1 MHTGSPTIVRGPP
14 VVRSRHDDAER
25 SASVHPAAALRA
37 SLPYCTPPRSWMTS
51 TKKHATVQRTFCKKS
66 RAKRCEEGVGLVED
80 REVGWED
87 GRSVTDPI
95 LLACRLWAPSLGLA
109 PPPSLLCNSITEA
122 SVSFKYNK
130 MQQVTGTDDGSV
142 NPGATEY
149 EMSIR
154 LERLRVQEALTARD
168 VAVGRLAEACA
179 SVREKTSTIQLL
191 KEEKNTLQGRLD
203 LAVHSA
209 QALSEGM
216 SAAAGVSDGIGAG
229 VTIRTLTEC
238 IQKLENK
245 LASLST
251 SENASMANKEGDE
264 NDYRSPHEE
273 PKPSSALLRRITRC
287 YQPVDSVAVCISNPT
302 YKGLRYTRF
311 SMDTT
316 GWRALGTSVALPTA
330 NTAEKIESRYS
341 VLANL
346 PLPSGIPDDALTPIV
361 IPAPHTLHD
370 FISTTSGRLRSQIGN
385 YRVFQESTTTWC
397 PEREEHG
404 YYLTPVFKCNT
415 NPRVTTAHRWSAVD
429 LSAKLDKPTEC
440 FFNKDGKWYYAG
452 VYKSFRL
459 EDLCTQ
465 EWECLST
472 ETSQALVKETLAGRK
487 NTSPQNGYETGQL
500 YAAGALKVACIGLQ
514 CIGFNDALYRGLLE
528 HAAHCTLTGKWRAT
542 THNQPYV
549 SGVATGL
556 GLGSPAQGVAWNI
569 NVNAMPVP
577 SPVTFSSPIVGYSS
591 PAAEYCSPGFT
602 TAPGS
607 PAMPLSPPGQHLG
620 RVPGLVSVP
629 PGPRNLQHSG

>member
-1 MHTGSPTIVRGPP
+1 
-14 VVRSRHDDAER
+14 
-25 SASVHPAAALRA
+25 
-37 SLPYCTPPRSWMTS
+37 
-51 TKKHATVQRTFCKKS
+51 
-66 RAKRCEEGVGLVED
+66 
-80 REVGWED
+80 
-87 GRSVTDPI
+87 
-95 LLACRLWAPSLGLA
+95 
-109 PPPSLLCNSITEA
+109 
-122 SVSFKYNK
+122 
-130 MQQVTGTDDGSV
+130 MQQVTGTDDRSD
-142 NPGATEY
+142 NSGATEY

-191 KEEKNTLQGRLD
+191 KEEKNMLQGRLD

-209 QALSEGM
+209 QTLSEGM
-216 SAAAGVSDGIGAG
+216 PATAGVSDGIGAG

-264 NDYRSPHEE
+264 NEHR
-273 PKPSSALLRRITRC
+273 
-287 YQPVDSVAVCISNPT
+287 
-302 YKGLRYTRF
+302 
-311 SMDTT
+311 
-316 GWRALGTSVALPTA
+316 VALPTA

-472 ETSQALVKETLAGRK
+472 ETSQALIKETLAGRK

-500 YAAGALKVACIGLQ
+500 YAAGAFKVACIGLQ

-556 GLGSPAQGVAWNI
+556 GLGSPAQGIAWNI
-569 NVNAMPVP
+569 NVNAMPVS

>member
-1 MHTGSPTIVRGPP
+1 MP
-14 VVRSRHDDAER
+14 
-25 SASVHPAAALRA
+25 
-37 SLPYCTPPRSWMTS
+37 
-51 TKKHATVQRTFCKKS
+51 
-66 RAKRCEEGVGLVED
+66 
-80 REVGWED
+80 
-87 GRSVTDPI
+87 
-95 LLACRLWAPSLGLA
+95 
-109 PPPSLLCNSITEA
+109 
-122 SVSFKYNK
+122 
-130 MQQVTGTDDGSV
+130 QVIGTDDESV

-191 KEEKNTLQGRLD
+191 KEEKDMLQGRLD
-203 LAVHSA
+203 LAVNSA
-209 QALSEGM
+209 QTLLEGM
-216 SAAAGVSDGIGAG
+216 PAAAGVFDGIGAG
-229 VTIRTLTEC
+229 VTVRTLTEC

-251 SENASMANKEGDE
+251 SENASMVKREGDE
-264 NDYRSPHEE
+264 NDYRQDLDSTIGRLMKSLSP
-273 PKPSSALLRRITRC
+273 PALC
-287 YQPVDSVAVCISNPT
+287 SE
-302 YKGLRYTRF
+302 GLRDATNLSIASPYAF
-311 SMDTT
+311 STPPIKGSDIPDSPWTPLD
-316 GWRALGTSVALPTA
+316 GERLVALPTA

-346 PLPSGIPDDALTPIV
+346 PLPSGIPDDALTPII

-404 YYLTPVFKCNT
+404 YYLTPAFKCNT

-429 LSAKLDKPTEC
+429 ISAKLDKPTEC

-472 ETSQALVKETLAGRK
+472 ETSQALIRETLAGRK

-569 NVNAMPVP
+569 NANTMPI
-577 SPVTFSSPIVGYSS
+577 SPPAAFSSPIVGYSS

-602 TAPGS
+602 TAPVS

-620 RVPGLVSVP
+620 RVPGLVSLP
-629 PGPRNLQHSG
+629 PGTRNLQHSG